1 MKIYGNSEL
10 TRIRVEI
17 NKQLDMFTDEVQT
30 VNNQYTPVLTKIK
43 RRRSN
48 IIYYIVMTLFL
59 LIFVSMAIF
68 LGVVEAF
75 YLALILFGINF
86 VLIGVG
92 VFFYRRVNK
101 DYLEVK
107 KMWDTDYK
115 NTLKI
120 KDKISELYESAES
133 EVYKVIVLTTY
144 NEDLEKAKTDKD
156 RYRSLMEDKILEIK
170 EKVKKELKED
180 FNSENVVGYYN
191 EWADRIINQ
200 GVPSY
205 DYLEARRRKAEIKS
219 KKIDIDKGGED

>member
-92 VFFYRRVNK
+92 VFFFRSVNK